1 MISIPMHVPL
11 TMEYS
16 KRDEVV
22 IPSSIL
28 QPSEGYDYKDFLS
41 AELLLIFDQEPYVT

>member
-1 MISIPMHVPL
+1 MHVPL

-16 KRDEVV
+16 KRDEV
-22 IPSSIL
+22 IPSSIR
-28 QPSEGYDYKDFLS
+28 QPSEGYDSKDFLS